1 MDAGHH
7 GDSDFP
13 SRSLPLAAEDPGV
26 TGQYRILRRL
36 GQGAMGMVYLGQG
49 DDGRY
54 VAIKVVRPDL
64 ARDRSFLRR
73 FHAEAQYARRVDAT
87 YTARVIAAITDVER
101 PYLVT
106 EFIDGPTLD
115 DQVAEHGRLPAWDA
129 KALAIGTAAALIAI
143 HDAGLVHRDLKP
155 ANVMLS
161 NFGPRVID
169 FGIAR
174 SVSAA
179 TATKLTA
186 AGFPVGTPAYM
197 SPEQIR
203 DEEVTSASDIFSWA
217 GVMVYASTGHNP
229 FGTNDA
235 PGCTVMFQILDERP
249 LISDVPAE
257 LRELLASALSK
268 DPAARP
274 TARDLLARLTGSSV
288 GDPDVVASRAI
299 TATVA
304 AQAETAVATP
314 AGSAVAAQAATALAG
329 PAEIAAAESPAA
341 SADQSQEPVARSDE
355 ERIVQLLEDGR
366 SQSDPAEY
374 AATRSELTRLPV
386 VAAAAVLAN
395 VSPSRAAT
403 VVQDIVHD
411 DRSWVIDVL
420 TAMPDEKARQILSSM
435 NFKQRYEMSLPQ
447 SLMRLLQEGTGR
459 SRSRTSRRT
468 SAGEAPAAV
477 SETDPESLAAR
488 VDRMSPDQA
497 AATIRGMNP
506 ELSDRVLDLVGTR
519 KARSIRRYL

>member
-7 GDSDFP
+7 ADSDFP
-13 SRSLPLAAEDPGV
+13 SRSLPLAAEDPGL

-49 DDGRY
+49 EDGRY

-115 DQVAEHGRLPAWDA
+115 DQVAEHGRLPPWDA

-235 PGCTVMFQILDERP
+235 PGWTVMFQILDERP

-257 LRELLASALSK
+257 LLELLANALSK
-268 DPAARP
+268 DPTARP

-304 AQAETAVATP
+304 AQAETAVAAQ
-314 AGSAVAAQAATALAG
+314 AGTAVAAPTETAAQA
-329 PAEIAAAESPAA
+329 SPAA
-341 SADQSQEPVARSDE
+341 SADQQQEPVARSDE

-366 SQSDPAEY
+366 SQSDPAGY
-374 AATRSELTRLPV
+374 AAARSELTRLPV
-386 VAAAAVLAN
+386 AAAATVLGN

-403 VVQDIVHD
+403 VVQDVVHD

-435 NFKQRYEMSLPQ
+435 SFRQRYEMSLPQ

-468 SAGEAPAAV
+468 SAGEATAAV
-477 SETDPESLAAR
+477 SERDPESLAAR
-488 VDRMSPDQA
+488 IDRMSPDQA

-506 ELSDRVLDLVGTR
+506 ELSDRILDLVGTR